1 MKGTELDRL
10 SFEALKRKQREIRDG
25 FPQNFG
31 LRVHRAIS
39 WIGRAEGE
47 ATDLDARY
55 LFYWIAF
62 NAAYA
67 DERDVRG
74 EREAFAWFFGQLRDL
89 DAENRL
95 YDMVWTRFPGP
106 IRLFLENRFVFSP
119 FWSFQNGIEGY
130 EDWQVRFDASKR
142 VFHRALA
149 ERDTVRILSLL
160 FDRLYMLR
168 NQLIHGGAT
177 WNSRVNRDQLRDGS
191 EILSCLIPIMI
202 DIMMDNAGEDW
213 GRPFYPVVDS

>member
-1 MKGTELDRL
+1 MKDMARERL
-10 SFEALKRKQREIRDG
+10 GFEALKSRQREIREG
-25 FPQNFG
+25 FPQTLG
-31 LRVHRAIS
+31 LRVHRSIS

-47 ATDLDARY
+47 TEDPDARF

-74 EREAFAWFFGQLRDL
+74 EREAFAWFFGKLRDL
-89 DAENRL
+89 DAGNRL

-106 IRLFLENRFVFSP
+106 IRLFLENPYVFSP
-119 FWSFQNGIEGY
+119 FWSHQNGIEGY
-130 EDWQVRFDASKR
+130 EDWQSRFDASKR
-142 VFHRALA
+142 AFHRALA
-149 ERDTVRILSLL
+149 AQDTAMILSML

-177 WNSRVNRDQLRDGS
+177 WNSSVNRDQLRDGC
-191 EILSCLIPIMI
+191 EILGCLVPVMV
-202 DIMMDNAGEDW
+202 DLMMDNPHEDW
-213 GRPFYPVVDS
+213 GRPFYPVIGK